1 MDLDDFE
8 PRKQPAKPKDL
19 SIFSIEDLRVYADQL
34 RAEIVRAEAMI
45 AKKSAQLD
53 AAATIFKK

>member
-19 SIFSIEDLRVYADQL
+19 SIFSIEELRVYADQL